1 MVVVKANG
9 QGRVSIHAPH
19 ARGDR
24 SSHSCRTP
32 SMSFNPRPSCEG
44 RLLVERRQAAMY
56 GVSIHAP
63 HARGDRV
70 GEAERTKQRRF
81 NPRPSCEG
89 RQLDV
94 AKLSTSHTRY
104 STGFYKVSL
113 RNPLLC
119 NCHGAIEPKKCEPYV
134 SLMTA

>member
-24 SSHSCRTP
+24 STHSCRTP

-63 HARGDRV
+63 HARGDLNLY
-70 GEAERTKQRRF
+70 TL
-81 NPRPSCEG
+81 P
-89 RQLDV
+89 
-94 AKLSTSHTRY
+94 LSLT
-104 STGFYKVSL
+104 VSIHAPHA
-113 RNPLLC
+113 R
-119 NCHGAIEPKKCEPYV
+119 GD
-134 SLMTA
+134 S